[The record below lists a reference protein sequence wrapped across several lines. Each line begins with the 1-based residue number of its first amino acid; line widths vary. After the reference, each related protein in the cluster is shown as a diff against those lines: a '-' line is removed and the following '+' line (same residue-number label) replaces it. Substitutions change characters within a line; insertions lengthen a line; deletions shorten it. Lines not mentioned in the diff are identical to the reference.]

1 MRVLLFDIDGT
12 LIRSNG
18 SGKASLEKALA
29 ETFKL
34 ESATADIDYGGR
46 TDFSIVRELL
56 DLNGVEYSDEN
67 ASALLESYCSL
78 ISEFLVATKATV
90 LPGVVKLL
98 NELKDMSEFSI
109 GILTGNIKHGA
120 DVKLNSTNLASF
132 FHFGGYGD
140 RAELRNGIAEE
151 ALESAKEYL
160 GDTKIEKVFVIGDTP
175 KDVECAKHIG
185 AFSLAVGTG
194 YAEKEAILASNP
206 DIFLED
212 LSNTEEVISIFRAD

>member
-1 MRVLLFDIDGT
+1 M
-12 LIRSNG
+12 
-18 SGKASLEKALA
+18 
-29 ETFKL
+29 
-34 ESATADIDYGGR
+34 
-46 TDFSIVRELL
+46 
-56 DLNGVEYSDEN
+56 
-67 ASALLESYCSL
+67 

-160 GDTKIEKVFVIGDTP
+160 GDTKIEKVFVCGDTP

-194 YAEKEAILASNP
+194 YAEKEAILASNL
-206 DIFLED
+206 IF
-212 LSNTEEVISIFRAD
+212 FWRASQTLRKLYPYFLARLNLTIGNICNKDRGLRCN